1 MATLR
6 CTVATP
12 TRELFSGEIA
22 YASIPG
28 ADGSYDV
35 LPGHELFVGTN
46 SKGILSLWLDAD
58 GKDRREFLLLEGA
71 AQVFND
77 IVTVLGR
84 FGVEVSKIDAAEVR
98 QKADDMRKHIE
109 ELEKADDDQS
119 KAELETSRTRL
130 EWYEL
135 QLSVADG
142 STK

>member
-28 ADGSYDV
+28 ADGSYGV
-35 LPGHELFVGTN
+35 LAGHELFVGTN

-58 GKDRREFLLLEGA
+58 GKNRREFLLMEGA
-71 AQVFND
+71 AQVFES

-84 FGVEVSKIDAAEVR
+84 FGIEVCNIDAEEVAK
-98 QKADDMRKHIE
+98 KAADMRAQIE
-109 ELEKADDDQS
+109 ELEKADDEQS
-119 KAELETSRTRL
+119 KVALETSRTRL

-135 QLSVADG
+135 QLSVVNG